1 MDINLNRDGDVLTIA
16 LVGRLDTN
24 TALELDKVL
33 ADNLS
38 NTKELIFDFAKLD
51 YLSSAG
57 LRIMLTTHKTMIK
70 AGKMVIK
77 HVNELI
83 METFDMTGFSSILNI
98 EEE

>member
-33 ADNLS
+33 ADNLP

-57 LRIMLTTHKTMIK
+57 LRIMLTTHKTMVK